1 MLFPVEVS
9 NKIAA
14 HVTFIY
20 LSFFWMYLLEQLN
33 TDLRR
38 VCEFINLV
46 TQKDFE
52 FVSHERGI
60 LDLN

>member
-1 MLFPVEVS
+1 MC
-9 NKIAA
+9 
-14 HVTFIY
+14 
-20 LSFFWMYLLEQLN
+20 LLEQLN

-38 VCEFINLV
+38 VCEFINFV